1 MAKGKREI
9 NFLAPLVIMGVA
21 WAIKKS
27 AKKSQDVVA
36 KKRPADKP
44 KPKHEDL
51 AWKVGLAVALASA
64 EALISSLM
72 THTSEV
78 ESEKAESETD

>member
-1 MAKGKREI
+1 MAKKNRKF
-9 NFLAPLVIMGVA
+9 NYLTPLVVMGVA

-27 AKKSQDVVA
+27 AEKSQEVVT
-36 KKRPADKP
+36 KKRPADAP
-44 KPKHEDL
+44 KAKHEDL

-72 THTSEV
+72 SHENEPETQTSQT
-78 ESEKAESETD
+78 KTD

>member
-27 AKKSQDVVA
+27 AEKSQDAMA
-36 KKRPADKP
+36 KNRPADQP

-51 AWKVGLAVALASA
+51 AWKVGLAVALSSA
-64 EALISSLM
+64 EALISGLM
-72 THTSEV
+72 KHTSETTA
-78 ESEKAESETD
+78 EKPEKTD

>member
-1 MAKGKREI
+1 MAKKNRKI
-9 NFLAPLVIMGVA
+9 NYLTPLVVMGVA

-27 AKKSQDVVA
+27 AEKSQDVVT
-36 KKRPADKP
+36 KKRPADAP

-72 THTSEV
+72 SHDT
-78 ESEKAESETD
+78 ETEAQDNND